1 MSKQSSSLI
10 DMERDSDSTPSSSSY
25 SNDETSQGATSFVS
39 RIISGSVGAIITSFA
54 VTPLEVLKVRQQQV
68 SSVVESSSSQ
78 AVSIHRCRSCGTFV
92 FHNGLMDCVVNKK
105 SVPHFNPPANS
116 GIVAKKAVKS
126 NSYMNAARMSQS
138 LLGNN
143 PFISIRNLY
152 KTEGFVGIY
161 AGLGPTLVMSVP
173 NTVMYFTAYDEISSR
188 LNDILH
194 AANWRSIEWA
204 VPLVSGSSARL
215 FASIVT
221 SPLELVRTRQA
232 MSNVGNLRHENGSVG
247 VSTSSSN
254 SRNFL
259 QELRYIVRSEGGIFS
274 LWNGL
279 GPTLW
284 RDVPFSA
291 IYWLGVEQ
299 IRGSLDERWH
309 RSYGNEQQ
317 IPAMT
322 TAYHSFV
329 SGALAGMIAAG
340 FTTPFDVIKTRNQA
354 IFHDVSSKKSQIST
368 IKCDHNGAAALA
380 ASEIEALTRANSF
393 QQIAHICKNE
403 GLQALWRGNV
413 TRMLKV
419 APACAIMISCYE
431 SGKRFAMEL

>member
-1 MSKQSSSLI
+1 MSKESTSI
-10 DMERDSDSTPSSSSY
+10 IDSDTTPSSLSY
-25 SNDETSQGATSFVS
+25 SNDEKSQGATSFAS

-54 VTPLEVLKVRQQQV
+54 VTPLEVLKVRQQQL

-105 SVPHFNPPANS
+105 SVPHFNAPANA
-116 GIVAKKAVKS
+116 GNVTKKAVKS
-126 NSYMNAARMSQS
+126 SHMNAARMSQS
-138 LLGNN
+138 LLENN

-188 LNDILH
+188 LNVILH
-194 AANWRSIEWA
+194 SANWRSIEWA

-232 MSNVGNLRHENGSVG
+232 MGNVGNLRHKNGNVG

-291 IYWLGVEQ
+291 IYWLGVER
-299 IRGSLDERWH
+299 IRGSLNERWH
-309 RSYGNEQQ
+309 KSHGYEHQ

-354 IFHDVSSKKSQIST
+354 IFHDVPSKKSQIST

-393 QQIAHICKNE
+393 QQIAHICRNE

-431 SGKRFAMEL
+431 LGKRVAMEL